1 MHCFS
6 IMVLN
11 LDPFVVAIFKVFEFE
26 VQGQHRVAIRE
37 QWVKFYDF
45 KAVNGRFA
53 RRGVTGSVR
62 GAGIGECTV
71 YINAICSGQGSANE
85 YV

>member
-1 MHCFS
+1 M
-6 IMVLN
+6 
-11 LDPFVVAIFKVFEFE
+11 
-26 VQGQHRVAIRE
+26 AIRE
-37 QWVKFYDF
+37 HWVKSYDF

-62 GAGIGECTV
+62 GAGIGEYTV
-71 YINAICSGQGSANE
+71 YTNAICSGQGSANE

>member
-1 MHCFS
+1 M
-6 IMVLN
+6 
-11 LDPFVVAIFKVFEFE
+11 LDEVEEVAEVVVFE

-37 QWVKFYDF
+37 QRVKFYDF